1 MHDLRDEADE
11 KLYVLCAEGNP
22 EAFQYLVERYQNLLV
37 GYFMRRA
44 GEAGIAED
52 LAQEVFIK
60 LWRTAERYTVR
71 ARFSTYMYSV
81 AHNTLIDHIRRK
93 GTRADTISAD
103 TDEGAFLADT
113 ADSGIPEVLEHL
125 AHEEQLA
132 LVRKALEQL
141 KDVERDVV
149 MSVFAEGMSY
159 RDTAEVL
166 GIPEGTVKSRLHG
179 ALRHMK
185 QILEQGS
192 MP

>member
-1 MHDLRDEADE
+1 MPDLRDEADE
-11 KLYVLCAEGNP
+11 KLYVLCAEGNT
-22 EAFQYLVERYQNLLV
+22 EAFRYLVERYQNLLV

-113 ADSGIPEVLEHL
+113 ADSDIPEVLEHL

-179 ALRHMK
+179 ALRHIR
-185 QILEQGS
+185 QILEQGGK
-192 MP
+192 P